1 MLMPLVRSL
10 RPHQWAKN
18 SFVLAPLVF
27 ARALGDLHAIHR
39 ALLAFA
45 AFCAISSAVY
55 LINDLRDREADRR
68 HPLKKHRPL
77 AAGTLSAG
85 VAVVA
90 ALLLALGAVALAHHL
105 NPRVL
110 TVIAVYVTLNL
121 LYSTVLKHV
130 VILDVMIVAVGFVL
144 RVLAGGA
151 AIGVAVSSWLV
162 LCTIFLALFLA
173 FSKRRHEIV
182 LLAHDAADQRKVLSS
197 YSPAF
202 LDQMINVVSASS
214 VVCYALYA
222 IAPQT
227 TEKYHTEHL
236 VYTIP
241 LVLFGIFR
249 YLYLMYQS
257 KDARSPT
264 DAILSDAPFLV
275 NLGLWVVAVLWI
287 VYGL

>member
-1 MLMPLVRSL
+1 MLIPLVRSL

-27 ARALGDLHAIHR
+27 ARALGEGTAIER

-55 LINDLRDREADRR
+55 LVNDLRDRDADRR

-77 AAGTLSAG
+77 AAGTLSPSLAI
-85 VAVVA
+85 VT
-90 ALLLALGAVALAHHL
+90 ALGLAATSAALAHHL
-105 NPRVL
+105 GTRVL
-110 TVIAVYVTLNL
+110 VVIAVYVALNL

-182 LLAHDAADQRKVLSS
+182 LLAQDAADQRKVLSS

-249 YLYLMYQS
+249 YLYLMYQA
-257 KDARSPT
+257 KDAKSPT

-275 NLGLWVVAVLWI
+275 NMGLWAAAVLWI